1 MQGVRLELCTTDRPG
16 LLAEVTRVLREN
28 GLNIARAKIST
39 KEGIARNVFYVTDAN
54 GKLIDPEII
63 KSIREKIGIDD
74 ISVKESFPL
83 SCREAVEKEEQK
95 QEQQHHQARIGGG
108 AVLLSLGSLVMRNLY
123 QLGLVKSYF

>member
-1 MQGVRLELCTTDRPG
+1 MELCTTDRLG

>member
-54 GKLIDPEII
+54 GNLIDPEII